1 MRRETILTLRIT
13 WDTDEVERPGAW
25 DWSTLVDA
33 ERGHVEIFADSD
45 WQCRNRAFEEFEKE
59 V

>member
-13 WDTDEVERPGAW
+13 WDTDEVVRPGAW
-25 DWSTLVDA
+25 DWPTLIDA
-33 ERGHVEIFADSD
+33 ERGCVEILADSD
-45 WQCRNRAFEEFEKE
+45 WQCRNQLLTEE